1 MLGQS
6 GSTPLD
12 LFWDMVE
19 EEERALRGRRN
30 DVLDVLDVS
39 ICILASI
46 CVFTNSLRINATK
59 SPRRLPLKILLQLCP
74 LIAAQHPSTTTSS
87 T

>member
-1 MLGQS
+1 MDIRPIIQEDSRYQAILGQS

-19 EEERALRGRRN
+19 EEERSLRGPRN

-39 ICILASI
+39 Y
-46 CVFTNSLRINATK
+46 RK
-59 SPRRLPLKILLQLCP
+59 LKLFFRY
-74 LIAAQHPSTTTSS
+74 
-87 T
+87 

>member
-19 EEERALRGRRN
+19 EEERALRIKRN
-30 DVLDVLDVS
+30 EVYDVLEVL
-39 ICILASI
+39 LASI
-46 CVFTNSLRINATK
+46 PAMPDSPLSCSL
-59 SPRRLPLKILLQLCP
+59 
-74 LIAAQHPSTTTSS
+74 
-87 T
+87 

>member
-1 MLGQS
+1 MLGQA

-19 EEERALRGRRN
+19 EEERSLRGPRN

-39 ICILASI
+39 LIEPANVRFVLMKSNSI
-46 CVFTNSLRINATK
+46 NYRTTAMR
-59 SPRRLPLKILLQLCP
+59 SPRKPLSKNSIL
-74 LIAAQHPSTTTSS
+74 
-87 T
+87 

>member
-12 LFWDMVE
+12 LFWDVVE

-30 DVLDVLDVS
+30 DVYDVLEVRISSLGSLHNANMVGDR
-39 ICILASI
+39 
-46 CVFTNSLRINATK
+46 TNVMK
-59 SPRRLPLKILLQLCP
+59 LQ
-74 LIAAQHPSTTTSS
+74 QEHPSMSS
-87 T
+87 LMSC

>member
-1 MLGQS
+1 MNICPLIEEDPRYLGILGNS

-19 EEERALRGRRN
+19 EEERSLRGPRN

-39 ICILASI
+39 KDLDTSFL
-46 CVFTNSLRINATK
+46 VM
-59 SPRRLPLKILLQLCP
+59 LLLLTHCF
-74 LIAAQHPSTTTSS
+74 
-87 T
+87 